1 MSKEKTNT
9 LKCHVCK
16 KTIEDDYVA
25 LINNEPHCFKC
36 AFEIGYKAFA
46 PSNDNESSKKLG
58 SILKDAYKI
67 INGNRQNSYGT
78 PEDSFA
84 RISDYWN
91 TYLKHKN
98 LKAVLTPKDVAMM
111 MVLFKIAR
119 LGHSYTYDSCVDIC
133 GYTAIYDSMF
143 DNDKK

>member
-1 MSKEKTNT
+1 MSKEKTKVI
-9 LKCHVCK
+9 KCHACK
-16 KTIEDDYVA
+16 KTLKNDEYVA
-25 LINNEPHCFKC
+25 FMDDGPHCLECMFRISC
-36 AFEIGYKAFA
+36 EDSTA
-46 PSNDNESSKKLG
+46 SDDNKSSKELG
-58 SILKDAYKI
+58 SILKDAYNI

-98 LKAVLTPKDVAMM
+98 LETVLTPHDVAMM

-119 LGHSYTYDSCVDIC
+119 EEHQHKQDNLVDIC
-133 GYTAIYDSMF
+133 GYTAILDAMYGD
-143 DNDKK
+143 